1 MKLDLFF
8 TSYTKNNSKS
18 IKDINVGPK
27 TIKLLEENI
36 GEKLHDIG
44 FGSDFWGMMPKA
56 QVTKEKINQWDYIKL
71 KHFCASKETI
81 NKVKRQP
88 TKWEKTFADHI
99 SDKGLISRLYKEL
112 QLKLQIIIY
121 VAQLGVYIEI
131 LIVGV

>member
-1 MKLDLFF
+1 MIYTHTKWRKK
-8 TSYTKNNSKS
+8 SKNKTKNS
-18 IKDINVGPK
+18 
-27 TIKLLEENI
+27 
-36 GEKLHDIG
+36 H
-44 FGSDFWGMMPKA
+44 
-56 QVTKEKINQWDYIKL
+56 
-71 KHFCASKETI
+71 HI